1 MACAQITAPSNP
13 ISIVFFMALPPS
25 LVLRDGY
32 YLGDLVQLCLI
43 DYQAQKEIGKKWQC
57 NP

>member
-1 MACAQITAPSNP
+1 LPS
-13 ISIVFFMALPPS
+13 IFSIGGLNEDVGEGRGA
-25 LVLRDGY
+25 LRDGY
-32 YLGDLVQLCLI
+32 CLGDLVQLCLI

>member
-1 MACAQITAPSNP
+1 LGCS
-13 ISIVFFMALPPS
+13 SALPS
-25 LVLRDGY
+25 IFSIGGLNEDVGEGHGVLRDGY
-32 YLGDLVQLCLI
+32 CLGDLVQLCLI